1 MAQHE
6 AVCAERG
13 RAMRIERIDGL
24 ASYLGASRR
33 TIYRL
38 TKLAGFP
45 VLRTASRRGLLLFDL
60 DAVDAWL
67 KQRNAEESR

>member
-1 MAQHE
+1 
-6 AVCAERG
+6 
-13 RAMRIERIDGL
+13 MRIERIDGL
-24 ASYLGASRR
+24 AAYLNTSRR

-38 TKLAGFP
+38 ARREGFP
-45 VLRTASRRGLLLFDL
+45 VLRTTRVRGLLLFDL